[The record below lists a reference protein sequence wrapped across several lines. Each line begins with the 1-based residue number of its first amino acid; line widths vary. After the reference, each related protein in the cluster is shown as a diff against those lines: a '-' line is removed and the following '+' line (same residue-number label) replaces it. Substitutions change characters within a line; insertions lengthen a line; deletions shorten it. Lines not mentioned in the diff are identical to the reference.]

1 MRKDVIRL
9 SRRRRQRIHIIEHD
23 IAGRTVRDASCSAS
37 REDALAPMTVLTR
50 SRPGGHHE
58 RHPLAR
64 NLNGPPLTRKAT
76 LETYTVA
83 SDSHPPPLSDFRH
96 PRAQTPRGVAST
108 PPGVLQAPQG
118 CCKPPRGVAS
128 TPRVVTEAPPG
139 TNHPPGARETLPGG
153 WLTVRTRGPRYP
165 RRGRC
170 SARPPTRPDAA
181 SPADTTTALS
191 HP

>member
-9 SRRRRQRIHIIEHD
+9 SRRRRQRVHIIERD

-64 NLNGPPLTRKAT
+64 NLNGPAYAKGHTRNI
-76 LETYTVA
+76 
-83 SDSHPPPLSDFRH
+83 
-96 PRAQTPRGVAST
+96 PRCTRFTPTTPRVISDT
-108 PPGVLQAPQG
+108 PGYKPSPGVLQAPQG

-128 TPRVVTEAPPG
+128 PPRGVASTPRGVTEAPPS
-139 TNHPPGARETLPGG
+139 TNHPRVRVRHYPGVAHCQDARATISA
-153 WLTVRTRGPRYP
+153 TR
-165 RRGRC
+165 
-170 SARPPTRPDAA
+170 
-181 SPADTTTALS
+181 
-191 HP
+191 